1 MPQTSTG
8 NCTLQVFVADGK
20 SRLYLDVLLARL
32 GTHTASWV
40 RASLSQAGRQGQSGH
55 TCGEQ
60 ELRARH
66 APTDI
71 RLYENYIFKAMFK

>member
-20 SRLYLDVLLARL
+20 FHLDVLLARL

-71 RLYENYIFKAMFK
+71 HFYENYIFKAMFK